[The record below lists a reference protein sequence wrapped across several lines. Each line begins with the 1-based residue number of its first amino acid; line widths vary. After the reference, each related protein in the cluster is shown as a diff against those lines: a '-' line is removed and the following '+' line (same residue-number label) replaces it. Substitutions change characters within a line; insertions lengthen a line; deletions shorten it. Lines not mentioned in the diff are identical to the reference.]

1 MISAALSHKNRRHK
15 ARRITAIP
23 LIALL
28 ALAGC
33 TKGPEEASGAIELG
47 RSIRAL
53 IAERRAGDPA
63 PLQINRAFLQQF
75 PQPHLEIIVENS
87 DLTGYL
93 GLVLARRDDLP
104 GEITTWSAAD
114 NSALAFRNGMLIAT
128 RGLAGNLISASV
140 PVQNGIAGPA
150 RGGQRRYHLRSGN
163 NQEQVVTLACEIT
176 DLGSQ
181 RLEIYER
188 LYSTRHLQEH
198 CEGRAETGRKTVVLN
213 DYWVDSQNQ
222 KVWKSRQWA
231 GPEIGYLR
239 IRDLS
244 N

>member
-1 MISAALSHKNRRHK
+1 MIHPALSRTALHLRAALM
-15 ARRITAIP
+15 T
-23 LIALL
+23 LL
-28 ALAGC
+28 ALITLASC

-53 IAERRAGDPA
+53 IQERRAGPAA
-63 PLQINRAFLQQF
+63 PLQINRAFLEQF
-75 PQPHLEIIVENS
+75 PQPHLEVIVEQS

-93 GLVLARRDDLP
+93 GLVLARQDDLP

-128 RGLAGNLISASV
+128 RGLPGNLISASV
-140 PVQNGIAGPA
+140 PVQEGTAGPA
-150 RGGQRRYHLRSGN
+150 HGGQRRYYLRSGN
-163 NQEQVVTLACEIT
+163 NQEQVVTLACKIT
-176 DLGSQ
+176 DLGPQ
-181 RLEIYER
+181 QLEIYDR
-188 LYSTRHLQEH
+188 IYRTRHLQEH
-198 CEGRAETGRKTVVLN
+198 CEGRGETGRKTVVLN
-213 DYWVDSQNQ
+213 DYWVDSQNK

>member
-1 MISAALSHKNRRHK
+1 MIHPTLSRTGQPLRAALV
-15 ARRITAIP
+15 
-23 LIALL
+23 ALL
-28 ALAGC
+28 ALVTLASC
-33 TKGPEEASGAIELG
+33 TKGPDEASGAIELG

-63 PLQINRAFLQQF
+63 PLQINRAFLEQF
-75 PQPHLEIIVENS
+75 PQPHLEIIVEKS
-87 DLTGYL
+87 ELTGYL
-93 GLVLARRDDLP
+93 GLVLARQDDLP

-114 NSALAFRNGMLIAT
+114 NSALMFRNGMLIAT

-140 PVQNGIAGPA
+140 PVQNGTAGPA
-150 RGGQRRYHLRSGN
+150 HGGERRYHLRVGN
-163 NQEQVVTLACEIT
+163 NLEQVVALACEIK
-176 DLGSQ
+176 DLGPQ
-181 RLEIYER
+181 KLEIYAR
-188 LYSTRHLQEH
+188 FYRTRHLQEY
-198 CEGRAETGRKTVVLN
+198 CEGRDETGRKTVVLN

>member
-1 MISAALSHKNRRHK
+1 MITLPLSRAVGVTAL
-15 ARRITAIP
+15 T
-23 LIALL
+23 ALL
-28 ALAGC
+28 ALGGC
-33 TKGPEEASGAIELG
+33 SKGPEEASGAIELG

-53 IAERRAGDPA
+53 IAERRAGPPA
-63 PLQINRAFLQQF
+63 PLQINRAFLDQF
-75 PQPHLEIIVENS
+75 PQPHLEVIVEKS

-93 GLVLARRDDLP
+93 GLVLSRRDDLP

-114 NSALAFRNGMLIAT
+114 NSALTFRNGMLIAS

-140 PVQNGIAGPA
+140 PAQEGLAGPA
-150 RGGQRRYHLRSGN
+150 TGGERRYHLRAGN
-163 NQEQVVTLACEIT
+163 NQEQGVALACDIR
-176 DLGSQ
+176 DLGPQ
-181 RLEIYER
+181 TLEIYER
-188 LYSTRHLQEH
+188 IYATRHLQEH
-198 CEGRAETGRKTVVLN
+198 CEGSGENGRTAVIVN

-244 N
+244 S